1 MFFPT
6 LLLLQTG
13 SVRLE
18 SLDLSKMICG
28 WEHPRANQSVE
39 GHSLKIG
46 GVAFEHGVGTH
57 AVSEFRIKLSGGAQA
72 FTSQVGVDDE
82 TQGRGTVEFEVW
94 VDGKRKWSS
103 GKMSGKM
110 PPKACEVSLSGAKEM
125 TLVVQDADD
134 GIDYDHADWADAMI
148 ALKPNGARP
157 VALRTEIKVEPPMPI
172 AYGDPKGVT
181 INGPRVIGTTPGK
194 PFLFKVPVTGL
205 GDEYEM
211 GVIAAGNFGTD
222 QHMRRRHLPNA
233 QVYPGF
239 DRVTLPF
246 KIVKGVLPKGL
257 TLSPATGTI
266 QGAVAK
272 AGTYKFTVQAR
283 SSRGSDRREYTVV
296 AGEHKLA
303 LTPPMG
309 WNSWNVWAGAVSAEK
324 VKASADAFMQDGLAS
339 YGYQYVNIDDTWEG
353 GRDANGMIQ
362 TNKKFGDMKSL
373 ADYVHKMGLKLG
385 IYSGPGPKTC
395 AGFEASY
402 KHELDDAKQYANWGI
417 DYLKYDWCSYGE
429 IAPRNPT
436 LADYERPYI
445 VMRDA
450 LDQVNRDIVYSLC
463 QYGMGDVYKWGRT
476 VAGGNLWRTTGDITD
491 TWNSMSGIGF
501 SHSVRSTYV
510 RPGGWNDP
518 DMLVVGRLGWGPN
531 PRPTRLTPN
540 EQITHITLWSMLAAP
555 LIIGCDLTKLD
566 KFTKA
571 VLCNHDV
578 IEVDQDPLGVAAT
591 QRMVDGK
598 LEVWA
603 RPLWDGTMAVG
614 LFNRGTEKAIVKCD
628 LSKLGFKGPQA
639 ARNLWL
645 MQTLRGKMRVL
656 QAEVPAHGAQLFK
669 VGTPK

>member
-1 MFFPT
+1 MFT
-6 LLLLQTG
+6 TALLLLQAG

-18 SLDLSKMICG
+18 SLDLTKMVCG
-28 WEHPRANQSVE
+28 WEHPQANKSVA
-39 GHSLKIG
+39 GNPLKIG
-46 GVAFEHGVGTH
+46 GVSFEHGVGTH
-57 AVSEFRIKLSGGAQA
+57 AVSELRIKLSGGATE

-82 TQGRGTVEFEVW
+82 TQGRGTLEFQVW

-103 GKMSGKM
+103 GKMAGNAQ
-110 PPKACEVSLSGAKEM
+110 PKACSVSLAGAKEM
-125 TLVVQDADD
+125 SLVVQDAED
-134 GIDYDHADWADAMI
+134 GIDYDHADWGDATI
-148 ALKPNGARP
+148 TLKPNGAKP

-172 AYGDPKGVT
+172 FYGDPAGVT
-181 INGPRVIGTTPGK
+181 INGPRVIGTTPGR
-194 PFLFKVPVTGL
+194 PFLFKIPFTDRSHQTGEGTGFHAPTFHLVGGTKLPPGLRMDWAGGIISGTVP
-205 GDEYEM
+205 
-211 GVIAAGNFGTD
+211 
-222 QHMRRRHLPNA
+222 
-233 QVYPGF
+233 
-239 DRVTLPF
+239 
-246 KIVKGVLPKGL
+246 
-257 TLSPATGTI
+257 
-266 QGAVAK
+266 K
-272 AGTYKFTVQAR
+272 AGTYRFKIAVIGTHGGR
-283 SSRGSDRREYTVV
+283 DEREYTVV

-309 WNSWNVWAGAVSAEK
+309 WNSWNVWAGAVSADK

-353 GRDANGMIQ
+353 GRDANGMIE

-373 ADYVHKMGLKLG
+373 SDYVHQMGLKLG

-402 KHELDDAKQYANWGI
+402 KHELNDARQYANWGI

-429 IAPRNPT
+429 IAPQHPT
-436 LADYERPYI
+436 LADYEKPYI

-571 VLCNHDV
+571 ILCNHDV
-578 IEVDQDPLGVAAT
+578 IEVDQDPLGIAAT
-591 QRMVDGK
+591 QRMVDGN

-614 LFNRGTEKAIVKCD
+614 LFNRGTEKAVVKCD
-628 LSKLGFKGPQA
+628 LSKLGFKGPQS

-645 MQTLRGKMRVL
+645 MQNLRGKTKLL